1 MADRG
6 CVAVIIVNYNV
17 RDLLDRA
24 LRSLHE
30 TAGTLINEIWVVD
43 NASTDDTVDYLAQHW
58 PNVNLIVNK
67 DNRGYSQ
74 ANNQGI
80 KKSQSDYILVL
91 NPDTEV
97 QRGALQELVEFMDSR
112 PQAGVCGPKI
122 ISPQG
127 FFRPECRRGFP
138 TPLAAFSRLF
148 GLASLFP
155 RSRVFGKYHLTYL
168 EPDYEAQVDALSGA
182 CMMVRR
188 KVTEE
193 VGYFDEDYFLYGED
207 IDWCWRMKKAG
218 WEVWYIP
225 RASIIHIKGASMR
238 RSSGRSD
245 WFFFEAMRVFVR
257 KHLRDK
263 YPPPLLWL
271 LDTGI
276 RLRYFLGYI
285 FPWLRK
291 AGRS

>member
-1 MADRG
+1 
-6 CVAVIIVNYNV
+6 
-17 RDLLDRA
+17 
-24 LRSLHE
+24 
-30 TAGTLINEIWVVD
+30 
-43 NASTDDTVDYLAQHW
+43 
-58 PNVNLIVNK
+58 
-67 DNRGYSQ
+67 
-74 ANNQGI
+74 
-80 KKSQSDYILVL
+80 
-91 NPDTEV
+91 
-97 QRGALQELVEFMDSR
+97 MDSR
-112 PQAGVCGPKI
+112 PQAGVCGPKL

>member
-43 NASTDDTVDYLAQHW
+43 NASTDDTADFLAQRW
-58 PNVNLIVNK
+58 PNVNLVVNK
-67 DNRGYSQ
+67 ENRGYSQ

-127 FFRPECRRGFP
+127 YFRPECRRGFP

-148 GLASLFP
+148 GLATLFP

-188 KVTEE
+188 KATEN

-245 WFFFEAMRVFVR
+245 WFFFDAMRIFVR

>member
-1 MADRG
+1 MADRA

-30 TAGTLINEIWVVD
+30 TAEALIHEIWVID
-43 NASTDDTVDYLAQHW
+43 NASTDDTVEYLKQHW
-58 PNVNLIVNK
+58 PKVNLIVNEE
-67 DNRGYSQ
+67 NRGYGQ

-80 KKSQSDYILVL
+80 TKTQSDYILVL

-148 GLASLFP
+148 GLSSLFP
-155 RSRVFGKYHLTYL
+155 RSRVLGKYHLTYL

-188 KVTEE
+188 EAAEK

-245 WFFFEAMRVFVR
+245 WFFFDAMRIFVR